1 MFNNCFAGKNVV
13 VTGGTRGIGNAIVR
27 LFASCGANVAFTY
40 RKSTG
45 LCEKIVSE
53 NNFSGTIVKG
63 YQLDLSDVESI
74 KNTSEMIRK
83 KMENIDILVN
93 NAGMIHDGYLVGL
106 KREHINE
113 VIQSDLTGTIYF
125 TQCFVGDMMR
135 RCTGSIV
142 NISSISGVYG
152 NAGQC
157 NYAAAK
163 MGLIG
168 FTKSLALEVASRNVR
183 VNAVSPGF
191 IKTDMMDALPEGILN
206 DYIKRIPLK
215 RLGTVDELANV
226 VLFLAS
232 DMASFIT
239 GQNIIVDG
247 GY

>member
-1 MFNNCFAGKNVV
+1 MFNTCFNGKNVV
-13 VTGGTRGIGNAIVR
+13 VTGGTRGIGRAIVR
-27 LFASCGANVAFTY
+27 LFASYGANVAFTY
-40 RKSTG
+40 RSSNEV
-45 LCEKIVSE
+45 CQKIIDE
-53 NNFSGTIVKG
+53 NSASGTIVKG
-63 YQLDLSDVESI
+63 YSLDLSNVDSI
-74 KNTSEMIRK
+74 KKAYEMISK
-83 KMENIDILVN
+83 DFDNIDILVN
-93 NAGMIHDGYLVGL
+93 NAGMIHDGYLVGM
-106 KREHINE
+106 KREYIND

-125 TQCFVGDMMR
+125 TQCFIAGMMSR
-135 RCTGSIV
+135 SVGSIV
-142 NISSISGVYG
+142 NISSISGIFG

-168 FTKSLALEVASRNVR
+168 FTKSLALEVAARNVR

-191 IKTDMMDALPEGILN
+191 IKTDMMDSLPEGVLN

-215 RLGTVDELANV
+215 RLGTVDELANA

-232 DMASFIT
+232 DYASFIT